1 MCVEYGWCCTCGVGW
16 KHGSMEENTLT
27 WFYRSTPKHIP
38 ACRSEFTLW
47 LHPVMLS
54 LYCFYSRSTKY
65 IDCLH
70 GNVAQSC
77 RYFFFLLTFQALW
90 LVNMVHAGYIAGLS
104 LVRVSLLSKPLI
116 RKSRSSLN
124 LAQINKCQ
132 EKEVPLLFSD
142 IFWYKQNWWSKEFC

>member
-1 MCVEYGWCCTCGVGW
+1 MCVDYGWCCTCGVGW

-104 LVRVSLLSKPLI
+104 LVRVSLLSKDNINQTKMTWI
-116 RKSRSSLN
+116 RVKTWSGSQWKAGSNVKSFIEGRLMR
-124 LAQINKCQ
+124 
-132 EKEVPLLFSD
+132 EKKITF
-142 IFWYKQNWWSKEFC
+142 